1 MQGGA
6 DAGDDE
12 DEDEDEEYQEEHGA
26 NGMASI
32 GVPPAAV
39 TGTKRGRNDEEEEE
53 EDPQIEGDYGELE
66 GNGDIVTKRAR
77 TSGEEA

>member
-1 MQGGA
+1 
-6 DAGDDE
+6 
-12 DEDEDEEYQEEHGA
+12 
-26 NGMASI
+26 MASI